1 MNASLAQRNGYQVKC
16 DELNLAQ
23 LSGRL
28 EWRRRRR
35 RKKAVSPSEKD
46 EKTRSNRFLEAKPKP
61 KSRTYVADR
70 TPAKEP
76 NLWKRE
82 GEALT
87 SLGSPLTDLTTVKLS
102 RKRCPKTSGRT
113 CVESMLCKVHPEP
126 YIPPLPW
133 PNPQTMH
140 LTCTILRGWVCCAD
154 LNWSSHGWQSVGWSD
169 LVVWSDDSLMWEL
182 VHGLICGR
190 MRDSVWLSVVVVWSG
205 ADLMACRCGLVP
217 RPNLKDWPR
226 KMVCSDGWK
235 LKTWEAEV
243 TVVKRL

>member
-1 MNASLAQRNGYQVKC
+1 MNASLAQRNDYQVKC
-16 DELNLAQ
+16 NELNLAQ

-28 EWRRRRR
+28 QWRRRRQ
-35 RKKAVSPSEKD
+35 KKAVSPSEKD
-46 EKTRSNRFLEAKPKP
+46 EKTRSNRFLEAKPNP

-76 NLWKRE
+76 NLWKRA

-87 SLGSPLTDLTTVKLS
+87 SPGSPLTDLTTVKLS

-113 CVESMLCKVHPEP
+113 CVESMLCKVHPEL
-126 YIPPLPW
+126 YIPPLTQPTNNAPDLYHFTRLGVLCW
-133 PNPQTMH
+133 FELEQSWMV
-140 LTCTILRGWVCCAD
+140 VC
-154 LNWSSHGWQSVGWSD
+154 
-169 LVVWSDDSLMWEL
+169 
-182 VHGLICGR
+182 GLIWSGGLVWR
-190 MRDSVWLSVVVVWSG
+190 WSNVGVGAWSELWPDVRLIWLSVVVVWSG

-217 RPNLKDWPR
+217 RPNLKDWLR
-226 KMVCSDGWK
+226 KMVYSDGWK